1 MNLII
6 SIICP
11 KLVDAI
17 GEDHIG
23 YIFIVCGGLTCIG
36 TIFLVC
42 FMKETMGKTQQ
53 EIDALFYT
61 DRNKNYKEKNLVKNM
76 MNTD

>member
-1 MNLII
+1 MMNLII

-23 YIFIVCGGLTCIG
+23 YIFIACGGLTLLG
-36 TIFLVC
+36 TLFLV
-42 FMKETMGKTQQ
+42 FYMKETMGKTQQ
-53 EIDALFYT
+53 EIEEMFYT
-61 DRNKNYKEKNLVKNM
+61 ERNKNYKE
-76 MNTD
+76 